1 MSIFADW
8 HHDVI
13 RVKVTSTDDSKFSA
27 KIYSQNWRNVSRP
40 IVRGEIQPI
49 GACLGE
55 FGVPANITR
64 QQDTTVQ
71 TQAPELMWYRRNP
84 ERTIVQATME
94 QQLLPQSA
102 LYNQQTG
109 KQLDILANNTFGVLV
124 QAAGASRFSKLD
136 NIGNALHTVSPESS
150 LELQI
155 SANVEQTTSV
165 AVWQDHLRAKAAAAA
180 KVSFNDALTAHAAH
194 WAAIWARS
202 WMDTGAQPG
211 SEAYNQSLGIALGRY
226 VNLCQGRGKTPTHFT
241 GGIFF
246 DAHISGYDYDYRSWG
261 AAYWWQNTRFAYDA
275 MIADGDFDHLS
286 PMMDMYVNQLSVS
299 QALVKQYY
307 HHEGAKF
314 YETTLPWG
322 ATVPAP
328 SQINVNRQ
336 KFESQSDWNSH

>member
-1 MSIFADW
+1 MEEGLVTLQSANVIVSIFADW

-13 RVKVTSTDDSKFSA
+13 RVRVNSTDGSVFSA
-27 KIYSQNWRNVSRP
+27 RVYSQNWRNVSRP
-40 IVRGEIQPI
+40 IAGGELQPL

-55 FGVPANITR
+55 FGVPTSITR
-64 QQDTTVQ
+64 RQDTTVA
-71 TQAPELMWYRRNP
+71 TQAPELLWFRRNP

-102 LYNQQTG
+102 LHNEQTG

-124 QAAGASRFSKLD
+124 QAAGASRLTSANSGD
-136 NIGNALHTVSPESS
+136 ANALRTVAPESL

-155 SANVEQTTSV
+155 SANVEQTTS
-165 AVWQDHLRAKAAAAA
+165 AEVWQEHIRAKAAAAA
-180 KVSFNDALTAHAAH
+180 QVSFNDALTAHAEH
-194 WAAIWARS
+194 WARIWARS

-261 AAYWWQNTRFAYDA
+261 AAYLPRISYIHEYIHLFFYVYSNT
-275 MIADGDFDHLS
+275 
-286 PMMDMYVNQLSVS
+286 
-299 QALVKQYY
+299 
-307 HHEGAKF
+307 
-314 YETTLPWG
+314 
-322 ATVPAP
+322 
-328 SQINVNRQ
+328 
-336 KFESQSDWNSH
+336 